1 MIELHEDLLLGQGN
15 ARYCYIHPE
24 DSSKLIKVEKTKDLK
39 KQQNKID
46 YIYYAYLVSQNADL
60 SFISTCYEWIE
71 TNIGTGLVFERIEN
85 FDDSEALTFEEVII
99 QRTISKTTQK
109 LLLKQLKSY
118 LEINSILFIDVS
130 LSNIICKKVSA
141 DEWQLII
148 VDGLGARRLKLQFWL
163 QRKIK
168 MYAHFKIRKQWN
180 VLMENYN
187 KLLIDNNLTKS
198 A

>member
-60 SFISTCYEWIE
+60 SFISTCFEWIE